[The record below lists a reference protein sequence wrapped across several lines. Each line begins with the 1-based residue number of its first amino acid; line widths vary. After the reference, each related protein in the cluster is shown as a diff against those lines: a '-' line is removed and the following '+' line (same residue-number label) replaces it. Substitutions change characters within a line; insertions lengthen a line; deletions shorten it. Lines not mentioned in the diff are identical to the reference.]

1 MKLRLSL
8 WLMLAALVLST
19 SWMAGSAQA
28 QGLGIAAGLNYDDLS
43 DLDTGSAETSFDN
56 ASGYHVGIF
65 YDLAVGPLALRPG
78 VYYMDIGEFEDS
90 EDIFEEGIDL
100 SLIEVPI
107 DVRLRLAPTPILT
120 PYLMAGPVFRFPSSS
135 SDEFKDALEEV
146 NVAGNIGGGL
156 ELSLP
161 GLGLTFY
168 PEVRYTFGLSNFT
181 RDEFE
186 IGGTNVSV
194 EKEGRLNTFIL
205 RLGVAF

>member
-8 WLMLAALVLST
+8 WLALAAFVLST
-19 SWMAGSAQA
+19 GWMAGSAQA

-43 DLDTGSAETSFDN
+43 DIDTGSAETSFDN

-90 EDIFEEGIDL
+90 ENIFEESIDL
-100 SLIEVPI
+100 SLIEVPV

-120 PYLMAGPVFRFPSSS
+120 PYLMAGPVFRFPNSN
-135 SDEFKDALEEV
+135 SDSFDDALEEV
-146 NVAGNIGGGL
+146 NVAANIGAGL
-156 ELSLP
+156 ELNLP
-161 GLGLTFY
+161 GIGLTFY

-186 IGGTNVSV
+186 IGGQNISV